1 MAAPVAATLPPQLA
15 GKFKGSFAYNTIK
28 DKLPVILTRVINNLE
43 QHKNEFFEEHGEK
56 GIEAEK
62 KVIVLLT
69 KLRDELQ
76 ADKPLTSLNDS
87 LPDTTLWNQCLE
99 YHQKS
104 SDGPP
109 SWFQSPW
116 LYTECYMY
124 RRIHEALAQ
133 NPPISDYDVFKKEK
147 DHGFFES
154 QEAII
159 VLSTYLQELLKNI
172 KGLDEKSLKEEFLK
186 LLQGAHN
193 YFLSDVPVTREQL
206 CHYRNAAE
214 TARSE
219 LAALLVKYECSQAEL
234 QDLKSKIASKE
245 VSVQELKADVESYK
259 ENDARQSSL
268 LLSMQSRL
276 QEIEKE
282 SGTIAF
288 SKKQTD
294 LKAQAILQENLELKE
309 KTSELES
316 KVRTYLNESEES
328 KTQASKASRV
338 HNEFIAHLCHF
349 FDMSIIEKEEPQE
362 MLLSKISDMHEEN
375 KVLKRQIATL
385 QETTSVH
392 DMESKA
398 NRETIMRLVSEL
410 SKEQRQAASCCQD
423 MEKLSNDLSSTTA
436 AKQNLEREIRTL
448 QERLAASQRAWEVS
462 QEEVSHLKKCCH
474 EKEENLKAS
483 MEEVRA
489 EKRLHDAF
497 KEQITTLLGSSC
509 ITASRSEE
517 DIVEKN
523 REMVRMEESK
533 KTMVSQLE
541 SQIAKL
547 TEALETQAVSHQE
560 VLQRTRKA
568 ENKSE
573 TLRDQLMCLEA
584 ELVSGD
590 VIRDALKLE
599 KQKYLKFLDQLSE
612 KMNLDRMAADIGF
625 DMRLDAVLARAD
637 QLIKLEGDT
646 LTENKILARNL
657 QRKLRTQKEQLDS
670 KELHMKLL
678 RQKIAQLEEEKQVRT
693 ALAVERDDANLMV
706 RKLQKKVDRLQN
718 ELALARETN
727 TDLKAKLADTN
738 ELKIRTLEQDR
749 TIEDLSKSQEKL
761 EKMKAKAEKQLT
773 SVKSELHDVER
784 EAKEDKEKA
793 KSRLESVTSELGT
806 LKSTLQAVMK
816 REKQL
821 ADFREVVSRMLGLN
835 IATIALP
842 DYEIITR
849 LEGLIHSHPHH
860 FVPCVCFKDMS
871 VRQDG
876 SLQLLH

>member
-1 MAAPVAATLPPQLA
+1 MSKMAAPTATLPPQLA

-28 DKLPVILTRVINNLE
+28 DRLPLILTKVIDTL
-43 QHKNEFFEEHGEK
+43 HRHRNEFFEEHGEK
-56 GIEAEK
+56 GIESEK
-62 KVIVLLT
+62 KAIAYLSR
-69 KLRDELQ
+69 LRNELQ
-76 ADKPLTSLNDS
+76 TDKPLIALTDN
-87 LPDTTLWNQCLE
+87 LPDSTLWNHYLE
-99 YHQKS
+99 YHQS
-104 SDGPP
+104 LSDEPP

-133 NPPISDYDVFKKEK
+133 NPLISDFDVFKEEK
-147 DHGFFES
+147 VHNFFES
-154 QEAII
+154 QQAII
-159 VLSTYLQELLKNI
+159 LMSTYLQDILKNVEKLDENLLK
-172 KGLDEKSLKEEFLK
+172 KEFLK

-219 LAALLVKYECSQAEL
+219 LAALLVKYECSQAE
-234 QDLKSKIASKE
+234 
-245 VSVQELKADVESYK
+245 
-259 ENDARQSSL
+259 
-268 LLSMQSRL
+268 
-276 QEIEKE
+276 
-282 SGTIAF
+282 
-288 SKKQTD
+288 
-294 LKAQAILQENLELKE
+294 
-309 KTSELES
+309 
-316 KVRTYLNESEES
+316 
-328 KTQASKASRV
+328 
-338 HNEFIAHLCHF
+338 
-349 FDMSIIEKEEPQE
+349 
-362 MLLSKISDMHEEN
+362 ISDMHEEN

-385 QETTSVH
+385 QETTNVH

-410 SKEQRQAASCCQD
+410 SKEQRQVASCCQE

-436 AKQNLEREIRTL
+436 AKQSLEREIRTL
-448 QERLAASQRAWEVS
+448 QERLAASQRAWKVS

-497 KEQITTLLGSSC
+497 KEQIITLLGSSC
-509 ITASRSEE
+509 IIASRSEE
-517 DIVEKN
+517 DIVEKI
-523 REMVRMEESK
+523 REMIRMEESN

-573 TLRDQLMCLEA
+573 TLHDQLMCLEA

-612 KMNLDRMAADIGF
+612 KMNLDRMAVDIGF

-637 QLIKLEGDT
+637 QLIKLEGGM
-646 LTENKILARNL
+646 LTENKIMARSL

-793 KSRLESVTSELGT
+793 KSKLESVTSELGT

-876 SLQLLH
+876 ALQLLH

>member
-1 MAAPVAATLPPQLA
+1 MSKMAAPTATLPPQLA

-28 DKLPVILTRVINNLE
+28 DRLPLILTKVIDTL
-43 QHKNEFFEEHGEK
+43 HRHRNEFFEEHGEK
-56 GIEAEK
+56 GIESEK
-62 KVIVLLT
+62 KAIAYLSR
-69 KLRDELQ
+69 LRNELQ
-76 ADKPLTSLNDS
+76 TDKPLIALTDN
-87 LPDTTLWNQCLE
+87 LPDSTLWNQCLE
-99 YHQKS
+99 YHQS
-104 SDGPP
+104 LSDEPP

-133 NPPISDYDVFKKEK
+133 NPLISDFDVFKEEK
-147 DHGFFES
+147 VHNFFES
-154 QEAII
+154 QQAII
-159 VLSTYLQELLKNI
+159 LMSTYLQDILKNVEKLDENLLK
-172 KGLDEKSLKEEFLK
+172 KEFLK

-259 ENDARQSSL
+259 QNDARQSSL

-288 SKKQTD
+288 SKKQAD

-448 QERLAASQRAWEVS
+448 QERLAASQRAWEVL
-462 QEEVSHLKKCCH
+462 QEEMSHLKKRCH

-497 KEQITTLLGSSC
+497 KEQIITLLGSSC
-509 ITASRSEE
+509 IIASRSEE
-517 DIVEKN
+517 DIVEKI
-523 REMVRMEESK
+523 REMVRKEESK
-533 KTMVSQLE
+533 KT
-541 SQIAKL
+541 
-547 TEALETQAVSHQE
+547 
-560 VLQRTRKA
+560 
-568 ENKSE
+568 
-573 TLRDQLMCLEA
+573 
-584 ELVSGD
+584 
-590 VIRDALKLE
+590 
-599 KQKYLKFLDQLSE
+599 YLKFLDQLSE

>member
-1 MAAPVAATLPPQLA
+1 MSKMAAPTATLPPQLA

-28 DKLPVILTRVINNLE
+28 DRLPLILTKVIDTL
-43 QHKNEFFEEHGEK
+43 HRHRNEFFEEHGEK
-56 GIEAEK
+56 GIESEK
-62 KVIVLLT
+62 KAIAYLSR
-69 KLRDELQ
+69 LRNELQ
-76 ADKPLTSLNDS
+76 TDKPLIALTDN
-87 LPDTTLWNQCLE
+87 LPDSTLWNHYLE
-99 YHQKS
+99 YHQS
-104 SDGPP
+104 LSDEPP

-133 NPPISDYDVFKKEK
+133 NPLISDFDVFKEEK
-147 DHGFFES
+147 VHNFFES
-154 QEAII
+154 QQAII
-159 VLSTYLQELLKNI
+159 LMSTYLQDILKNVEKLDENLLK
-172 KGLDEKSLKEEFLK
+172 KEFLK

-309 KTSELES
+309 KTCELES
-316 KVRTYLNESEES
+316 KVRTYLNESEEN

-385 QETTSVH
+385 QETTNVH

-410 SKEQRQAASCCQD
+410 SKEQRQVASCCQE
-423 MEKLSNDLSSTTA
+423 MEKLSN
-436 AKQNLEREIRTL
+436 
-448 QERLAASQRAWEVS
+448 
-462 QEEVSHLKKCCH
+462 
-474 EKEENLKAS
+474 
-483 MEEVRA
+483 
-489 EKRLHDAF
+489 
-497 KEQITTLLGSSC
+497 
-509 ITASRSEE
+509 
-517 DIVEKN
+517 
-523 REMVRMEESK
+523 
-533 KTMVSQLE
+533 MVSQLE

-573 TLRDQLMCLEA
+573 TLHDQLMCLEA

-612 KMNLDRMAADIGF
+612 KMNLDRMAVDIGF

-637 QLIKLEGDT
+637 QLIKLEGGM
-646 LTENKILARNL
+646 LTENKIMARSL

-793 KSRLESVTSELGT
+793 KSKLESVTSELGT

-876 SLQLLH
+876 ALQLLH

>member
-1 MAAPVAATLPPQLA
+1 MSKMAAPTATLPPQLA

-28 DKLPVILTRVINNLE
+28 DRLPLILTKVIDTL
-43 QHKNEFFEEHGEK
+43 HRHRNEFFEEHGEK
-56 GIEAEK
+56 GIESEK
-62 KVIVLLT
+62 KAIAYLSR
-69 KLRDELQ
+69 LRNELQ
-76 ADKPLTSLNDS
+76 TDKPLIALTDN
-87 LPDTTLWNQCLE
+87 LPDSTLWNQCLE
-99 YHQKS
+99 YHQS
-104 SDGPP
+104 LSDEPP

-133 NPPISDYDVFKKEK
+133 NPLISDFDVFKEEK
-147 DHGFFES
+147 VHNFFES
-154 QEAII
+154 QQAII
-159 VLSTYLQELLKNI
+159 LMSTYLQDILKNVEKLDENLLK
-172 KGLDEKSLKEEFLK
+172 KEFFK

-533 KTMVSQLE
+533 KT
-541 SQIAKL
+541 
-547 TEALETQAVSHQE
+547 
-560 VLQRTRKA
+560 
-568 ENKSE
+568 
-573 TLRDQLMCLEA
+573 
-584 ELVSGD
+584 
-590 VIRDALKLE
+590 
-599 KQKYLKFLDQLSE
+599 YLKFLDQLSE

>member
-1 MAAPVAATLPPQLA
+1 MSKMAAPTATLPPQLA

-28 DKLPVILTRVINNLE
+28 DRLPLILTKVVDTLHR
-43 QHKNEFFEEHGEK
+43 HRNEFFEEHGEK
-56 GIEAEK
+56 GIESEK
-62 KVIVLLT
+62 KAIAYLSR
-69 KLRDELQ
+69 LRNELQ
-76 ADKPLTSLNDS
+76 TDKPLIALNDN

-99 YHQKS
+99 YHQS
-104 SDGPP
+104 LSDEPP

-124 RRIHEALAQ
+124 RRIHEALTQ
-133 NPPISDYDVFKKEK
+133 NPLISDFDVFKEEK
-147 DHGFFES
+147 IHNFFES
-154 QEAII
+154 QQAII
-159 VLSTYLQELLKNI
+159 LISTYLQDILKNVEKLDENLLK
-172 KGLDEKSLKEEFLK
+172 KEFLK

-309 KTSELES
+309 KTNELES
-316 KVRTYLNESEES
+316 QVRTYLNESNES

-349 FDMSIIEKEEPQE
+349 FDMSIVEKEEPRE

-385 QETTSVH
+385 QETTNVH

-423 MEKLSNDLSSTTA
+423 MEKLSN
-436 AKQNLEREIRTL
+436 
-448 QERLAASQRAWEVS
+448 
-462 QEEVSHLKKCCH
+462 
-474 EKEENLKAS
+474 
-483 MEEVRA
+483 
-489 EKRLHDAF
+489 
-497 KEQITTLLGSSC
+497 
-509 ITASRSEE
+509 
-517 DIVEKN
+517 
-523 REMVRMEESK
+523 
-533 KTMVSQLE
+533 MVSQLE
-541 SQIAKL
+541 NQIAKL

-560 VLQRTRKA
+560 VLQRTKKA

-573 TLRDQLMCLEA
+573 TLHNQLMCLEA

-599 KQKYLKFLDQLSE
+599 KQKYFKFLDQLSE

-625 DMRLDAVLARAD
+625 DMRLDAVLARVD

-646 LTENKILARNL
+646 LTENKIMARNL

-718 ELALARETN
+718 ELVLARETN

-761 EKMKAKAEKQLT
+761 ERMKAKAEKQLT

-784 EAKEDKEKA
+784 EAKDDKEKA
-793 KSRLESVTSELGT
+793 RSRLESVTSELGT

-871 VRQDG
+871 VRKDG

>member
-1 MAAPVAATLPPQLA
+1 MRSSSSSTSRGASASARLIDVTSNAPLLLPPASAAASL
-15 GKFKGSFAYNTIK
+15 
-28 DKLPVILTRVINNLE
+28 
-43 QHKNEFFEEHGEK
+43 
-56 GIEAEK
+56 EAE
-62 KVIVLLT
+62 
-69 KLRDELQ
+69 
-76 ADKPLTSLNDS
+76 
-87 LPDTTLWNQCLE
+87 
-99 YHQKS
+99 
-104 SDGPP
+104 
-109 SWFQSPW
+109 
-116 LYTECYMY
+116 
-124 RRIHEALAQ
+124 
-133 NPPISDYDVFKKEK
+133 
-147 DHGFFES
+147 
-154 QEAII
+154 
-159 VLSTYLQELLKNI
+159 
-172 KGLDEKSLKEEFLK
+172 
-186 LLQGAHN
+186 GAHN

-245 VSVQELKADVESYK
+245 VSVQELKAAVESYK

-309 KTSELES
+309 KTNELES
-316 KVRTYLNESEES
+316 QVRTYVNESEES

-338 HNEFIAHLCHF
+338 HNEFIAHLWHF

-385 QETTSVH
+385 QETTNVH

-410 SKEQRQAASCCQD
+410 SKEQKQAASCCQD
-423 MEKLSNDLSSTTA
+423 MEKLSN
-436 AKQNLEREIRTL
+436 
-448 QERLAASQRAWEVS
+448 
-462 QEEVSHLKKCCH
+462 
-474 EKEENLKAS
+474 
-483 MEEVRA
+483 
-489 EKRLHDAF
+489 
-497 KEQITTLLGSSC
+497 
-509 ITASRSEE
+509 
-517 DIVEKN
+517 
-523 REMVRMEESK
+523 MVP
-533 KTMVSQLE
+533 QLE
-541 SQIAKL
+541 NQIAKL

-573 TLRDQLMCLEA
+573 TLHDQLLCLEA

-590 VIRDALKLE
+590 VIRDALKLD

-646 LTENKILARNL
+646 LTENKIMARNL

-706 RKLQKKVDRLQN
+706 RKLQKKLDRLQN
-718 ELALARETN
+718 ELVLARETN

-761 EKMKAKAEKQLT
+761 EKMKTKAEKQLT

-860 FVPCVCFKDMS
+860 FVPCVCFKEMS
-871 VRQDG
+871 VRKDG

>member
-1 MAAPVAATLPPQLA
+1 MRSSSSSTSRGASASARLIDVTSNAPLLLPPASAAASL
-15 GKFKGSFAYNTIK
+15 
-28 DKLPVILTRVINNLE
+28 
-43 QHKNEFFEEHGEK
+43 
-56 GIEAEK
+56 EAE
-62 KVIVLLT
+62 
-69 KLRDELQ
+69 
-76 ADKPLTSLNDS
+76 
-87 LPDTTLWNQCLE
+87 
-99 YHQKS
+99 
-104 SDGPP
+104 
-109 SWFQSPW
+109 
-116 LYTECYMY
+116 
-124 RRIHEALAQ
+124 
-133 NPPISDYDVFKKEK
+133 
-147 DHGFFES
+147 
-154 QEAII
+154 
-159 VLSTYLQELLKNI
+159 
-172 KGLDEKSLKEEFLK
+172 
-186 LLQGAHN
+186 GAHN

-206 CHYRNAAE
+206 CHYRIAAE

-245 VSVQELKADVESYK
+245 VSVQELKAAVESYK

-309 KTSELES
+309 KTNELES
-316 KVRTYLNESEES
+316 QVRTYLNESEES
-328 KTQASKASRV
+328 KTQASK
-338 HNEFIAHLCHF
+338 
-349 FDMSIIEKEEPQE
+349 
-362 MLLSKISDMHEEN
+362 ISDMHEEN
-375 KVLKRQIATL
+375 KVLKRKIATL
-385 QETTSVH
+385 QETTNVH

-410 SKEQRQAASCCQD
+410 SKEQKQAASCCQD

-436 AKQNLEREIRTL
+436 AKQSLEREIRTL

-462 QEEVSHLKKCCH
+462 QEEMSHLKKCCH
-474 EKEENLKAS
+474 EKEENLKTS

-497 KEQITTLLGSSC
+497 KEQIITLLGSSC
-509 ITASRSEE
+509 IIASRSEE
-517 DIVEKN
+517 DIVEKI
-523 REMVRMEESK
+523 REIIRMEESK
-533 KTMVSQLE
+533 KTMVPQLE
-541 SQIAKL
+541 NQIAKL

-573 TLRDQLMCLEA
+573 TLHDQLLCLEA

-646 LTENKILARNL
+646 LTENKIMARNL

-706 RKLQKKVDRLQN
+706 RKLQKKLDRLQN
-718 ELALARETN
+718 ELVLARETN

-761 EKMKAKAEKQLT
+761 EKMKTKAEKQLT

-860 FVPCVCFKDMS
+860 FVPCVCFKEMS
-871 VRQDG
+871 VRKDG

>member
-1 MAAPVAATLPPQLA
+1 MSKMAAPTATLPPQLA

-28 DKLPVILTRVINNLE
+28 DRLPLILTKVVDTLHR
-43 QHKNEFFEEHGEK
+43 HRNEFFEEHGEK
-56 GIEAEK
+56 GIESEK
-62 KVIVLLT
+62 KAIAYLSR
-69 KLRDELQ
+69 LRNELQ
-76 ADKPLTSLNDS
+76 TDKPLIALNDN

-99 YHQKS
+99 YHQS
-104 SDGPP
+104 LSDEPP

-124 RRIHEALAQ
+124 RRIHEALTQ
-133 NPPISDYDVFKKEK
+133 NPLISDFDVFKEEK
-147 DHGFFES
+147 IHNFFES
-154 QEAII
+154 QQAII
-159 VLSTYLQELLKNI
+159 LISTYLQDILKNVEKLDENLLK
-172 KGLDEKSLKEEFLK
+172 KEFLK

-219 LAALLVKYECSQAEL
+219 LAALLVKYECSQAE
-234 QDLKSKIASKE
+234 
-245 VSVQELKADVESYK
+245 
-259 ENDARQSSL
+259 
-268 LLSMQSRL
+268 
-276 QEIEKE
+276 
-282 SGTIAF
+282 
-288 SKKQTD
+288 
-294 LKAQAILQENLELKE
+294 
-309 KTSELES
+309 
-316 KVRTYLNESEES
+316 
-328 KTQASKASRV
+328 
-338 HNEFIAHLCHF
+338 
-349 FDMSIIEKEEPQE
+349 
-362 MLLSKISDMHEEN
+362 ISDMHEEN

-385 QETTSVH
+385 QETTNVH

-436 AKQNLEREIRTL
+436 AKQSLEREIRTL

-462 QEEVSHLKKCCH
+462 QEEMSHLKKCCH
-474 EKEENLKAS
+474 EKEENLKTS
-483 MEEVRA
+483 VEEVRA
-489 EKRLHDAF
+489 EKSLHDAF
-497 KEQITTLLGSSC
+497 KEQIITLLGSSC
-509 ITASRSEE
+509 FIASRSEE
-517 DIVEKN
+517 DIVEKI
-523 REMVRMEESK
+523 REMIRMEESK

-541 SQIAKL
+541 NQIAKL

-560 VLQRTRKA
+560 VLQRTKKA

-573 TLRDQLMCLEA
+573 TLHNQLMCLEA

-599 KQKYLKFLDQLSE
+599 KQKYFKFLDQLSE

-625 DMRLDAVLARAD
+625 DMRLDAVLARVD

-646 LTENKILARNL
+646 LTENKIMARNL

-718 ELALARETN
+718 ELVLARETN

-761 EKMKAKAEKQLT
+761 ERMKAKAEKQLT

-784 EAKEDKEKA
+784 EAKDDKEKA
-793 KSRLESVTSELGT
+793 RSRLESVTSELGT

-871 VRQDG
+871 VRKDG

>member
-1 MAAPVAATLPPQLA
+1 MTIPFSL
-15 GKFKGSFAYNTIK
+15 GK
-28 DKLPVILTRVINNLE
+28 
-43 QHKNEFFEEHGEK
+43 
-56 GIEAEK
+56 
-62 KVIVLLT
+62 
-69 KLRDELQ
+69 
-76 ADKPLTSLNDS
+76 
-87 LPDTTLWNQCLE
+87 
-99 YHQKS
+99 
-104 SDGPP
+104 
-109 SWFQSPW
+109 
-116 LYTECYMY
+116 
-124 RRIHEALAQ
+124 
-133 NPPISDYDVFKKEK
+133 
-147 DHGFFES
+147 
-154 QEAII
+154 
-159 VLSTYLQELLKNI
+159 
-172 KGLDEKSLKEEFLK
+172 
-186 LLQGAHN
+186 
-193 YFLSDVPVTREQL
+193 QL

-259 ENDARQSSL
+259 QNDARQSSL

-288 SKKQTD
+288 SKKQAD

-362 MLLSKISDMHEEN
+362 MLLSKVYVLYNNLRHI
-375 KVLKRQIATL
+375 LKRQIATL

-423 MEKLSNDLSSTTA
+423 MEKLSNVSLFHFSVVGHR
-436 AKQNLEREIRTL
+436 QNLEREIRTL
-448 QERLAASQRAWEVS
+448 QERLAASQRAWEVL
-462 QEEVSHLKKCCH
+462 QEEMSHLKKRCH

-497 KEQITTLLGSSC
+497 KEQIITLLGSSC
-509 ITASRSEE
+509 IIASRSEE
-517 DIVEKN
+517 DIVEKI
-523 REMVRMEESK
+523 REMVRKEESK

-573 TLRDQLMCLEA
+573 TLHDQLMCLEA

>member
-1 MAAPVAATLPPQLA
+1 MRSSSSSTSRGASASARLIDVTSNAPLLLPPASAAASL
-15 GKFKGSFAYNTIK
+15 
-28 DKLPVILTRVINNLE
+28 
-43 QHKNEFFEEHGEK
+43 
-56 GIEAEK
+56 EAE
-62 KVIVLLT
+62 
-69 KLRDELQ
+69 
-76 ADKPLTSLNDS
+76 
-87 LPDTTLWNQCLE
+87 
-99 YHQKS
+99 
-104 SDGPP
+104 
-109 SWFQSPW
+109 
-116 LYTECYMY
+116 
-124 RRIHEALAQ
+124 
-133 NPPISDYDVFKKEK
+133 
-147 DHGFFES
+147 
-154 QEAII
+154 
-159 VLSTYLQELLKNI
+159 
-172 KGLDEKSLKEEFLK
+172 
-186 LLQGAHN
+186 GAHN

-206 CHYRNAAE
+206 CHYRIAAE

-245 VSVQELKADVESYK
+245 VSVQELKAAVESYK

-309 KTSELES
+309 KTNELES
-316 KVRTYLNESEES
+316 QVRTYLNESEES
-328 KTQASKASRV
+328 KTQASKVSRV
-338 HNEFIAHLCHF
+338 HNEFIAHLWHF

-375 KVLKRQIATL
+375 KVLKRKIATL
-385 QETTSVH
+385 QETTNVH

-410 SKEQRQAASCCQD
+410 SKEQKQAASCCQD
-423 MEKLSNDLSSTTA
+423 MEKLSN
-436 AKQNLEREIRTL
+436 
-448 QERLAASQRAWEVS
+448 
-462 QEEVSHLKKCCH
+462 
-474 EKEENLKAS
+474 
-483 MEEVRA
+483 
-489 EKRLHDAF
+489 
-497 KEQITTLLGSSC
+497 
-509 ITASRSEE
+509 
-517 DIVEKN
+517 
-523 REMVRMEESK
+523 MVP
-533 KTMVSQLE
+533 QLE
-541 SQIAKL
+541 NQIAKL

-573 TLRDQLMCLEA
+573 TLHDQLLCLEA

-646 LTENKILARNL
+646 LTENKIMARNL

-706 RKLQKKVDRLQN
+706 RKLQKKLDRLQN
-718 ELALARETN
+718 ELVLARETN

-761 EKMKAKAEKQLT
+761 EKMKTKAEKQLT

-860 FVPCVCFKDMS
+860 FVPCVCFKEMS
-871 VRQDG
+871 VRKDG